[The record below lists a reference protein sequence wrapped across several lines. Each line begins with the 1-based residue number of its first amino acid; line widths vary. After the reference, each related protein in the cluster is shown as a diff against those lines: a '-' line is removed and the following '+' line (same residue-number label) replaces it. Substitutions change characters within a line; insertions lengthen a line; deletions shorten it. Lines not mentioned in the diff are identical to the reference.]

1 MRMSRSMQAV
11 MLSLA
16 ALCCALP
23 AVAAPGDAPA
33 DLDANEPTT
42 QPVRELVTEE
52 QEEVIMDFL
61 HENLSYQYQGMV
73 RLKERDPRMYQAKLQ
88 TWQYWLKRLET
99 RPRQVQLAYVRQ
111 QEALIRSAAIV
122 RKMSQVAK
130 ANRDLL
136 VDELQNV
143 LEQLFDAE
151 QIIKRDRLDRLEAQL
166 KQLRHELKE
175 RDENRQKIIRLRV
188 EAYRREALQR
198 ATTQPADSRSTG
210 QAESDSQDGS
220 SSRTKSHS
228 ASRL

>member
-1 MRMSRSMQAV
+1 MHAIRSMQAV
-11 MLSLA
+11 PLLLA
-16 ALCCALP
+16 LLCCALP
-23 AVAAPGDAPA
+23 ALAAPGGASA
-33 DLDANEPTT
+33 DLDGEPTT

-52 QEEVIMDFL
+52 QEEIIMDFL
-61 HENLSYQYQGMV
+61 HENLPYQYRGMT

-88 TWQYWLKRLET
+88 TWEYWLKRLES
-99 RPRQVQLAYVRQ
+99 RPKQVQLAYVRQ

-136 VDELQNV
+136 VEELQNV

-166 KQLRHELKE
+166 KQLRQELKE

-198 ATTQPADSRSTG
+198 ATTQPAGSRSTG
-210 QAESDSQDGS
+210 HAESDSQDAS
-220 SSRTKSHS
+220 KSRTKSHS
-228 ASRL
+228 ASRR